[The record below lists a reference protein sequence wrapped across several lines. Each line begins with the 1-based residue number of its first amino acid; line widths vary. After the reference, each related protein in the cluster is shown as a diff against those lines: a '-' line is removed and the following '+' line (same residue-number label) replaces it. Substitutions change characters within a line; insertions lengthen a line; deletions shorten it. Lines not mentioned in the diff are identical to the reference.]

1 MTKLRLYSA
10 KACPFAHRTRL
21 VLQEKAIDFELIEV
35 DLQNKPRAFTDA
47 SLYGKVPAIEHAGHR
62 IWESAII
69 NEYLDEVFPDPPL
82 LPKEPG
88 KRALAR
94 IWIDYANT
102 RLVPAFAQ
110 LLRAE
115 TPDQEAEGRKALG
128 DVLAFIE
135 REALPRSSD
144 RGPYWLGADV
154 SLVDL
159 SFYPWFERL
168 PAVDRIRGFSI
179 PAEHARLRA
188 WLEAVQARGAARAI
202 ANPVDFYVER
212 YAKFAK
218 PRAVS
223 AA

>member
-10 KACPFAHRTRL
+10 RACPFAHRTRL

-35 DLQNKPRAFTDA
+35 DLQRKPREFTDA

-69 NEYLDEVFPDPPL
+69 NEYLEEVFPEPAL
-82 LPKEPG
+82 LPREPG
-88 KRALAR
+88 RRALAR

-102 RLVPAFAQ
+102 RLAPAFAQ
-110 LLRAE
+110 LIRAE
-115 TPDQEAEGRKALG
+115 TPDQEAEGRK
-128 DVLAFIE
+128 VLNEVLSFIE
-135 REALPRSSD
+135 REALPRSSE
-144 RGPYWLGADV
+144 RGPYWLGAEL

-168 PAVDRIRGFSI
+168 PAVDRLRGFSI
-179 PAEHARLRA
+179 PAEHTRLRA
-188 WLEAVQARGAARAI
+188 WLEAVQARDAVRALQ
-202 ANPVDFYVER
+202 NPVDFYVER
-212 YAKFAK
+212 YARFVK

-223 AA
+223 TA